1 MRPLVFEFLG
11 GFIYVLYSFIKRH
24 GTKCLKTVT
33 LHGAIDFQM
42 ESFQRDSYS

>member
-11 GFIYVLYSFIKRH
+11 EFIRILYGFIRRH
-24 GTKCLKTVT
+24 GTECLKTVT